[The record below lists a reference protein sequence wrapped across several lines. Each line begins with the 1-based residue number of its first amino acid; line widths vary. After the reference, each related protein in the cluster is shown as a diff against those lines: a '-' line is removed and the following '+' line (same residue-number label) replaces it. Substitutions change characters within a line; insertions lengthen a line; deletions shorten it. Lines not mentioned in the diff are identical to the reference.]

1 MVTKIFISILIYLNL
16 IVKITID
23 VIRYLVVSC
32 YNIILL
38 SFRPGRFAIEIIRYH
53 NIYINNANII
63 KIKID
68 IIIEYIEKSNKLYE
82 RLFQTIIRIF

>member
-1 MVTKIFISILIYLNL
+1 MVTKIFIPILIYLNL
-16 IVKITID
+16 IIKITIN
-23 VIRYLVVSC
+23 VIRYLMVSC

-38 SFRPGRFAIEIIRYH
+38 SFRPVRFAIEIIRHH

-68 IIIEYIEKSNKLYE
+68 ITIEYIEKSNKLYE
-82 RLFQTIIRIF
+82 RLFQTSIRIF